1 MDPLLGQSI
10 VIEIVLVLLCAFF
23 AMAGASVEEASE
35 SRLIKEV
42 EEGDRKAS
50 RKADRMLKIV
60 EEPEAFLLSM
70 HAAQLLA
77 GLFAAR
83 FAISSFSPLLD
94 GFMDQLWA
102 DVIVLLCVAFVLLW
116 VTVYVPRSYAAR
128 RPQKAA
134 AFFGPARMVFLLLRP
149 VNALFR
155 LLTNL
160 VLRMVGVRPTDTVE
174 EVSEDEIMLMVEEG
188 EETGA
193 IEAAEKELIEN
204 VFEFNN
210 MTAEDIMIHR
220 TDMEVVWQEDTHE
233 EILTTIRVSG
243 LSRFPVC
250 GEDIDDIVGVLST
263 REYLL
268 NAQLEEPKPLA
279 ELLRKAYF
287 VPESVRA
294 DLLFREMQ
302 TEKVHMAIVVDE
314 YGGTSGLLTMED
326 LLEQLVGDIYDEFD
340 EVEEQEI
347 SKLSDDTW
355 RISGSAALE
364 TVFEA
369 LDLPFDEEDEDC
381 DTLGGLV
388 FSKLSVIPQ
397 DGTQPEVEV
406 PGMRIQV
413 EEIVDHRV
421 EWAKVTRLELP
432 EEEEAE
438 EE

>member
-116 VTVYVPRSYAAR
+116 LTVYVPRSYAAR

-233 EILTTIRVSG
+233 EILTTIRESG

-279 ELLRKAYF
+279 DLLRKAYF

-397 DGTQPEVEV
+397 DGTRPEVEV

-432 EEEEAE
+432 EEDEAE

>member
-116 VTVYVPRSYAAR
+116 LTVYVPRSYAAR

-233 EILTTIRVSG
+233 EILTTIRESG

-279 ELLRKAYF
+279 DLLRKAYF

-397 DGTQPEVEV
+397 DGTRPEVEV

-432 EEEEAE
+432 EEEESE

>member
-23 AMAGASVEEASE
+23 AMAGAAVEEASE

-116 VTVYVPRSYAAR
+116 LTVYVPRSYAAR

-134 AFFGPARMVFLLLRP
+134 VFFGPARMVFLLLRP
-149 VNALFR
+149 INALFR

-233 EILTTIRVSG
+233 EILTTIRESG

>member
-10 VIEIVLVLLCAFF
+10 AIEVLLVLLCSFF
-23 AMAGASVEEASE
+23 AMAAAAVEEASE
-35 SRLIKEV
+35 SRLIKEM
-42 EEGDRKAS
+42 EESGKKAARKA
-50 RKADRMLKIV
+50 AAMLKIV

-70 HAAQLLA
+70 HSAQLLA

-83 FAISSFSPLLD
+83 FAIASFSPLLD
-94 GFMDQLWA
+94 GYMDHLLA
-102 DVIVLLCVAFVLLW
+102 DTVVLLWVAFVLLW
-116 VTVYVPRSYAAR
+116 LTVYVPRSYAAK

-134 AFFGPARMVFLLLRP
+134 VFFAPARLVFLLLRP
-149 VNALFR
+149 MNALFR
-155 LLTNL
+155 LLTAL
-160 VLRMVGVRPTDTVE
+160 VLRPLGVRPTDTVE

-188 EETGA
+188 EESGA

-220 TDMEVVWQEDTHE
+220 TDMEVVWQEDTHQ
-233 EILTTIRVSG
+233 EILQTIRESG

-250 GEDIDDIVGVLST
+250 GEDIDDIVGILNT

-268 NAQLEEPKPLA
+268 NAQSEAPKPMEA
-279 ELLRKAYF
+279 LLRKVKF

-340 EVEEQEI
+340 QEEEQAI
-347 SKLSDDTW
+347 SRTGEDTW

-364 TVFEA
+364 TVYEA
-369 LDLPFDEEDEDC
+369 LELPFDEEEEDC

-388 FSKLSVIPQ
+388 FSRLSVIPQ
-397 DGTQPEVEV
+397 DGSRPEVEV

-421 EWAKVTRLELP
+421 AWARVTRLELP
-432 EEEEAE
+432 PEEDRDEE
-438 EE
+438 

>member
-116 VTVYVPRSYAAR
+116 LTVYVPRSYAAR

-279 ELLRKAYF
+279 DLLRKAYF

-432 EEEEAE
+432 EEEESE

>member
-116 VTVYVPRSYAAR
+116 LTVYVPRSYAAR

-134 AFFGPARMVFLLLRP
+134 VFFGPARMVFLLLRP

-233 EILTTIRVSG
+233 EILTTIRESG

-279 ELLRKAYF
+279 DLLRKAYF

-432 EEEEAE
+432 EEEESE

>member
-23 AMAGASVEEASE
+23 ALAGASVEEASE

-42 EEGDRKAS
+42 EEGDRKSS

-116 VTVYVPRSYAAR
+116 LTVYVPRSYAAR

-149 VNALFR
+149 VTALFR
-155 LLTNL
+155 TLTNL
-160 VLRMVGVRPTDTVE
+160 VLRMMGVRPTDPVE
-174 EVSEDEIMLMVEEG
+174 EGSEDEIMRMGEEG

-233 EILTTIRVSG
+233 EILTTIRESG

-250 GEDIDDIVGVLST
+250 GEDIDDIVGILNT

-268 NAQLEEPKPLA
+268 NAQLAEPKPLT

-302 TEKVHMAIVVDE
+302 TQKVHMAIVVDE

-347 SKLSDDTW
+347 SQLDESTW
-355 RISGSAALE
+355 RISGSAALD
-364 TVFEA
+364 TVYEA

-397 DGTQPEVEV
+397 DGSRPEIEV

-432 EEEEAE
+432 TEEAE
-438 EE
+438 EEE

>member
-1 MDPLLGQSI
+1 
-10 VIEIVLVLLCAFF
+10 
-23 AMAGASVEEASE
+23 
-35 SRLIKEV
+35 
-42 EEGDRKAS
+42 
-50 RKADRMLKIV
+50 
-60 EEPEAFLLSM
+60 
-70 HAAQLLA
+70 
-77 GLFAAR
+77 
-83 FAISSFSPLLD
+83 
-94 GFMDQLWA
+94 
-102 DVIVLLCVAFVLLW
+102 
-116 VTVYVPRSYAAR
+116 
-128 RPQKAA
+128 
-134 AFFGPARMVFLLLRP
+134 MVFLLLRP

-233 EILTTIRVSG
+233 EILTTIRESG

>member
-116 VTVYVPRSYAAR
+116 LTVYVPRSYAAR

-233 EILTTIRVSG
+233 EILTTIRESG

-279 ELLRKAYF
+279 DLLRKAYF

>member
-10 VIEIVLVLLCAFF
+10 VIEIVLLLLCGFF
-23 AMAGASVEEASE
+23 AMAGAS
-35 SRLIKEV
+35 V

-77 GLFAAR
+77 ALFAAR
-83 FAISSFSPLLD
+83 FAIVSFSPLLD
-94 GFMDQLWA
+94 GWMDHLWA
-102 DVIVLLCVAFVLLW
+102 DVIVLLCVGFVLLW
-116 VTVYVPRSYAAR
+116 LTVYVPRSFAAR

-134 AFFGPARMVFLLLRP
+134 AFFAPARIIFLLLKP
-149 VNALFR
+149 INLLFR
-155 LLTNL
+155 VLSDL
-160 VLRMVGVRPTDTVE
+160 VLRILGVRPTDPAP

-188 EETGA
+188 EESGA

-210 MTAEDIMIHR
+210 MTAEDIMVHR
-220 TDMEVVWQEDTHE
+220 TNMEVIWQEDTHE
-233 EILTTIRVSG
+233 EILNTIRESG

-268 NAQLEEPKPLA
+268 NAQLEEPKPLDA
-279 ELLRKAYF
+279 LLRKAYF
-287 VPESVRA
+287 VPETVRA

-302 TEKVHMAIVVDE
+302 MQKVHMAIVVDE

-347 SKLSDDTW
+347 SQLSDDTW

-364 TVFEA
+364 TVYEA

-397 DGTQPEVEV
+397 DGSRPEVEV

-432 EEEEAE
+432 EEVEEDE
-438 EE
+438 E

>member
-10 VIEIVLVLLCAFF
+10 AIEVLLVLLSSFF
-23 AMAGASVEEASE
+23 AMAAASVEEASE

-42 EEGDRKAS
+42 EEGEKKAARKAE
-50 RKADRMLKIV
+50 KMLKIV

-70 HAAQLLA
+70 HATQLLA

-83 FAISSFSPLLD
+83 FAIVSFSPLLD
-94 GFMDQLWA
+94 GYMNHLLA
-102 DVIVLLCVAFVLLW
+102 DTIVLLCVAFVLLW
-116 VTVYVPRSYAAR
+116 LTVYVPRSYAAK

-134 AFFGPARMVFLLLRP
+134 AFFAPARLVFLLLRP
-149 VNALFR
+149 MNALFR
-155 LLTNL
+155 LLTDL
-160 VLRMVGVRPTDTVE
+160 VLRPLGVRPTDTVE

-188 EETGA
+188 EESGV

-220 TDMEVVWQEDTHE
+220 TDMVVVWQEDTHE
-233 EILTTIRVSG
+233 EILHTIQESG

-250 GEDIDDIVGVLST
+250 GEDVDDIIGVLNT

-268 NAQLEEPKPLA
+268 NAQLEQPKPL
-279 ELLRKAYF
+279 EKLLRKVKF

-302 TEKVHMAIVVDE
+302 TEKVHLAVVVDE

-340 EVEEQEI
+340 EEEEQEI
-347 SKLSDDTW
+347 SKIGEDTW
-355 RISGSAALE
+355 RISGSTALE
-364 TVFEA
+364 TVYEV
-369 LDLPFDEEDEDC
+369 LELPFDEEEQDC

-397 DGTQPEVEV
+397 DGSQPEVEV

-413 EEIVDHRV
+413 EEITDHRV

-432 EEEEAE
+432 QEEDEDEE
-438 EE
+438 

>member
-23 AMAGASVEEASE
+23 ALAGASVEEASE

-42 EEGDRKAS
+42 EEGDRKSS

-116 VTVYVPRSYAAR
+116 LTVYVPRSYAAR

-233 EILTTIRVSG
+233 EILTTIRESG

-432 EEEEAE
+432 EEEESE

>member
-116 VTVYVPRSYAAR
+116 LTVYVPRSYAAR

-149 VNALFR
+149 INALFR

-233 EILTTIRVSG
+233 EILTTIRESG

-397 DGTQPEVEV
+397 DGTRPEVEV

-432 EEEEAE
+432 EEEESE

>member
-116 VTVYVPRSYAAR
+116 LTVYVPRSYAAR

-134 AFFGPARMVFLLLRP
+134 VFFGPARMVFLLLRP

-279 ELLRKAYF
+279 DLLRKAYF

-432 EEEEAE
+432 EEEESE

>member
-42 EEGDRKAS
+42 EEGYRKAS

-116 VTVYVPRSYAAR
+116 LTVYVPRSYAAR

-233 EILTTIRVSG
+233 EILTTIRESG

-432 EEEEAE
+432 EEEESE

>member
-23 AMAGASVEEASE
+23 ALAGASVEEASE

-42 EEGDRKAS
+42 EEGDRKSS

-94 GFMDQLWA
+94 GFVDQLWA

-116 VTVYVPRSYAAR
+116 LTVYVPRSYAAR

-149 VNALFR
+149 VTALFR
-155 LLTNL
+155 MLTNL
-160 VLRMVGVRPTDTVE
+160 VLRMMGVRPTDPVE

-233 EILTTIRVSG
+233 EILTTIRESG

-250 GEDIDDIVGVLST
+250 GEDIDDIVGILNT

-268 NAQLEEPKPLA
+268 NAQLAEPKPLA

-302 TEKVHMAIVVDE
+302 TQKVHMAIVVDE

-347 SKLSDDTW
+347 SQLDESTW
-355 RISGSAALE
+355 RISGSAALD
-364 TVFEA
+364 TVYEA

-397 DGTQPEVEV
+397 DGSRPEIEV

-432 EEEEAE
+432 TEEAE
-438 EE
+438 EEE

>member
-116 VTVYVPRSYAAR
+116 LTVYVPRSYAAR

-233 EILTTIRVSG
+233 EILTTIRESG

-279 ELLRKAYF
+279 DLLRKAYF

-432 EEEEAE
+432 EEEESE

>member
-116 VTVYVPRSYAAR
+116 LTVYVPRSYAAR

-233 EILTTIRVSG
+233 EILTTIRESG

-438 EE
+438 EA

>member
-116 VTVYVPRSYAAR
+116 LTVYVPRSYAAR

-149 VNALFR
+149 INALFR

-233 EILTTIRVSG
+233 EILTTIRESG

-279 ELLRKAYF
+279 DLLRKAYF

-432 EEEEAE
+432 EEEESE

>member
-23 AMAGASVEEASE
+23 ALAGASVEEASE

-116 VTVYVPRSYAAR
+116 LTVYVPRSYAAR

-233 EILTTIRVSG
+233 EILTTIRESG

-279 ELLRKAYF
+279 DLLRKAYF

-432 EEEEAE
+432 EEEESE

>member
-116 VTVYVPRSYAAR
+116 LTVYVPRSYAAR

-188 EETGA
+188 EESGA

-210 MTAEDIMIHR
+210 MTAEDIMVHR
-220 TDMEVVWQEDTHE
+220 TNMEVIWQEDTHE
-233 EILTTIRVSG
+233 EILNTIRESG

-268 NAQLEEPKPLA
+268 NAQLEEPKPLDA
-279 ELLRKAYF
+279 LLRKAYF
-287 VPESVRA
+287 VPETVRA

-302 TEKVHMAIVVDE
+302 MQKVHMAIVVDE

-347 SKLSDDTW
+347 SKLSEDTW

-364 TVFEA
+364 TVYEA

-397 DGTQPEVEV
+397 DGSHPEVEV

-432 EEEEAE
+432 EEVEEDE
-438 EE
+438 E

>member
-42 EEGDRKAS
+42 EEGDRKTS

-116 VTVYVPRSYAAR
+116 LTVYVPRSYAAR

-233 EILTTIRVSG
+233 EILTTIRESG

-279 ELLRKAYF
+279 DLLRKAYF

-397 DGTQPEVEV
+397 DGTRPEVEV

-432 EEEEAE
+432 EEEESE

>member
-116 VTVYVPRSYAAR
+116 LTVYVPRSYAAR

-134 AFFGPARMVFLLLRP
+134 VFFGPARMVFLLLRP

-233 EILTTIRVSG
+233 EILTTIRESG

-432 EEEEAE
+432 EEEESE

>member
-1 MDPLLGQSI
+1 
-10 VIEIVLVLLCAFF
+10 
-23 AMAGASVEEASE
+23 
-35 SRLIKEV
+35 
-42 EEGDRKAS
+42 
-50 RKADRMLKIV
+50 
-60 EEPEAFLLSM
+60 
-70 HAAQLLA
+70 
-77 GLFAAR
+77 
-83 FAISSFSPLLD
+83 
-94 GFMDQLWA
+94 
-102 DVIVLLCVAFVLLW
+102 
-116 VTVYVPRSYAAR
+116 
-128 RPQKAA
+128 
-134 AFFGPARMVFLLLRP
+134 
-149 VNALFR
+149 
-155 LLTNL
+155 
-160 VLRMVGVRPTDTVE
+160 
-174 EVSEDEIMLMVEEG
+174 
-188 EETGA
+188 
-193 IEAAEKELIEN
+193 
-204 VFEFNN
+204 
-210 MTAEDIMIHR
+210 MIHR

-233 EILTTIRVSG
+233 EILTTIRESG

>member
-10 VIEIVLVLLCAFF
+10 VIEMVLVLLCGFF
-23 AMAGASVEEASE
+23 ALAGAAVEETSE
-35 SRLIKEV
+35 SRLIKEA
-42 EEGDRKAS
+42 EEGDKKAAK
-50 RKADRMLKIV
+50 KAAKMLEVV
-60 EEPEAFLLSM
+60 EDPEDFLLSM
-70 HAAQLLA
+70 QAAQMLA

-83 FAISSFSPLLD
+83 FAIVSFSPLLD
-94 GFMDQLWA
+94 RYMDQLLA
-102 DVIVLLCVAFVLLW
+102 DIIVLLGVAFVLLW
-116 VTVYVPRSYAAR
+116 LTVYVPRSYAAR

-134 AFFGPARMVFLLLRP
+134 TCFSLARLIFLLLRP
-149 VNALFR
+149 MNALFR
-155 LLTNL
+155 LLSDL
-160 VLRMVGVRPTDTVE
+160 VLRLTGVRPSDPVE

-188 EETGA
+188 EESGA

-220 TDMEVVWQEDTHE
+220 TNMEVVWQEDTHE
-233 EILTTIRVSG
+233 EILNTIRESG

-250 GEDIDDIVGVLST
+250 GEDIDDIVGILST

-268 NAQLEEPKPLA
+268 NAQAAQPKSLD

-347 SKLSDDTW
+347 IQLSENTW

-364 TVFEA
+364 TVFET
-369 LDLPFDEEDEDC
+369 LDLPFDEEEQDC

-388 FSKLSVIPQ
+388 FSELSVIPQ
-397 DGTQPEVEV
+397 DGSQPEVEV

-413 EEIVDHRV
+413 EEIIDHRV
-421 EWAKVTRLELP
+421 EWAQVTRLELP
-432 EEEEAE
+432 QEEDEDEE
-438 EE
+438 

>member
-116 VTVYVPRSYAAR
+116 LTVYVPRSYAAR

-233 EILTTIRVSG
+233 EILTTIRESG

-432 EEEEAE
+432 EEEESE

>member
-116 VTVYVPRSYAAR
+116 LTVYVPRSYAAR

-134 AFFGPARMVFLLLRP
+134 VFFGPARMVFLLLRP
-149 VNALFR
+149 INALFR

-233 EILTTIRVSG
+233 EILTTIRESG

-432 EEEEAE
+432 EEEESE

>member
-10 VIEIVLVLLCAFF
+10 IIEIILVLLCAFF
-23 AMAGASVEEASE
+23 ALAGASVEEASE

-42 EEGDRKAS
+42 EEGSKKAARKAE
-50 RKADRMLKIV
+50 KMLKIV
-60 EEPEAFLLSM
+60 EDPEAFLLSM

-83 FAISSFSPLLD
+83 FAIVNFSPLLD
-94 GFMDQLWA
+94 ALVDPLWA
-102 DVIVLLCVAFVLLW
+102 DVIVLLCVAVVLLW
-116 VTVYVPRSYAAR
+116 LTVYVPRSYAAR

-134 AFFGPARMVFLLLRP
+134 ACFAHARLVFLLLRP
-149 VNALFR
+149 MSALFQ
-155 LLTNL
+155 LLTDL
-160 VLRMVGVRPTDTVE
+160 VLRLMGVRPSDPVE

-233 EILTTIRVSG
+233 EILTTIRESG

-250 GEDIDDIVGVLST
+250 GEDIDDIIGILNT

-268 NAQLEEPKPLA
+268 NAQLEQPKPLDD
-279 ELLRKAYF
+279 LLRKAYF

-302 TEKVHMAIVVDE
+302 TQKVHMAIVVDE

-347 SKLSDDTW
+347 SQLDENTW
-355 RISGSAALE
+355 RISGSAALD
-364 TVFEA
+364 TVYEA

-397 DGTQPEVEV
+397 DGSRPAVEV
-406 PGMRIQV
+406 PGMLIQV

-432 EEEEAE
+432 AEEAE
-438 EE
+438 EEE

>member
-116 VTVYVPRSYAAR
+116 LTVYVPRSYAAR

-134 AFFGPARMVFLLLRP
+134 VFFGPARMVFLLLRP

-233 EILTTIRVSG
+233 EILTTIRESG

>member
-116 VTVYVPRSYAAR
+116 LTVYVPRSYAAR

-149 VNALFR
+149 INALFR

-233 EILTTIRVSG
+233 EILTTIRESG

>member
-1 MDPLLGQSI
+1 M
-10 VIEIVLVLLCAFF
+10 
-23 AMAGASVEEASE
+23 
-35 SRLIKEV
+35 
-42 EEGDRKAS
+42 
-50 RKADRMLKIV
+50 
-60 EEPEAFLLSM
+60 
-70 HAAQLLA
+70 
-77 GLFAAR
+77 
-83 FAISSFSPLLD
+83 
-94 GFMDQLWA
+94 
-102 DVIVLLCVAFVLLW
+102 
-116 VTVYVPRSYAAR
+116 
-128 RPQKAA
+128 
-134 AFFGPARMVFLLLRP
+134 
-149 VNALFR
+149 NALFQ
-155 LLTNL
+155 LLTDL
-160 VLRMVGVRPTDTVE
+160 VLRLVGVRPSDPVE

-233 EILTTIRVSG
+233 EILTTIRESG

-279 ELLRKAYF
+279 DLLRKAYF

-432 EEEEAE
+432 TEEAE
-438 EE
+438 EEE

>member
-116 VTVYVPRSYAAR
+116 LTVYVPRSYAAR

-134 AFFGPARMVFLLLRP
+134 VFFGPARMVFLLLRP

-233 EILTTIRVSG
+233 EILTTIRESG

-438 EE
+438 EA

>member
-116 VTVYVPRSYAAR
+116 LTVYVPRSYAAR

-134 AFFGPARMVFLLLRP
+134 VFFGPARMVFLLLRP

-233 EILTTIRVSG
+233 EILTTIRESG

-279 ELLRKAYF
+279 DLLRKAYF

>member
-116 VTVYVPRSYAAR
+116 LTVYVPRSYAAR

-233 EILTTIRVSG
+233 EILTTIRESG

-268 NAQLEEPKPLA
+268 NAQLEQPKPLA

-355 RISGSAALE
+355 RISGSTALE

-397 DGTQPEVEV
+397 DGTRPEVEV

-432 EEEEAE
+432 EEEESE

>member
-10 VIEIVLVLLCAFF
+10 AIELALVLLCGFF
-23 AMAGASVEEASE
+23 ALAGAAVEEASE

-42 EEGDRKAS
+42 EEGDKKAAK
-50 RKADRMLKIV
+50 KAAKMLEVV
-60 EEPEAFLLSM
+60 EEPESFLLSM
-70 HAAQLLA
+70 QAAQLLA

-83 FAISSFSPLLD
+83 FAIVSFSPLLD
-94 GFMDQLWA
+94 RYMDQLLA
-102 DVIVLLCVAFVLLW
+102 DTIVLLCMAFVLLW
-116 VTVYVPRSYAAR
+116 LTVYVPRSYAAR

-134 AFFGPARMVFLLLRP
+134 SCFALARLIFLLLRP
-149 VNALFR
+149 VNAVFR
-155 LLTNL
+155 LLSDL
-160 VLRMVGVRPTDTVE
+160 VLRLTGVRPSDPVE
-174 EVSEDEIMLMVEEG
+174 EVSEDEILLMVEEG
-188 EETGA
+188 EESGA

-210 MTAEDIMIHR
+210 MTAEDIMVHR
-220 TDMEVVWQEDTHE
+220 TNMEVVWHEDTHE
-233 EILTTIRVSG
+233 EILNTIRESG

-250 GEDIDDIVGVLST
+250 GEDIDDIVGILST

-268 NAQLEEPKPLA
+268 NAQAAQPKSLD

-347 SKLSDDTW
+347 SQLSEDTW
-355 RISGSAALE
+355 RISGSTALE

-369 LDLPFDEEDEDC
+369 LDLPFDEEELDC

-388 FSKLSVIPQ
+388 FSELSVIPQ
-397 DGTQPEVEV
+397 DGSQPQVEV
-406 PGMRIQV
+406 SGMRIQV
-413 EEIVDHRV
+413 EEIIDHRV
-421 EWAKVTRLELP
+421 EWARVTRLELP
-432 EEEEAE
+432 TREDEDEE
-438 EE
+438 

>member
-116 VTVYVPRSYAAR
+116 LTVYVPRSYAAR

-233 EILTTIRVSG
+233 EILTTIRESG

-397 DGTQPEVEV
+397 DGTRPEVEV

-432 EEEEAE
+432 EEEESE

>member
-116 VTVYVPRSYAAR
+116 LTVYVPRSYAAR

-149 VNALFR
+149 INALFR

-174 EVSEDEIMLMVEEG
+174 DVSEDEIMLMVEEG

-233 EILTTIRVSG
+233 EILTTIRESG

-250 GEDIDDIVGVLST
+250 GEDIDDIVGILNT

-268 NAQLEEPKPLA
+268 NAQLAEPKPLA

-302 TEKVHMAIVVDE
+302 TQKVHMAIVVDE

-347 SKLSDDTW
+347 SQLDESTW
-355 RISGSAALE
+355 RISGSAALD
-364 TVFEA
+364 TVYEA

-397 DGTQPEVEV
+397 DGSRPEIEV

-432 EEEEAE
+432 AEEEEE

>member
-10 VIEIVLVLLCAFF
+10 AIEVLLVLLCSFF
-23 AMAGASVEEASE
+23 AMAAASVEEASE

-42 EEGDRKAS
+42 EEGEKKAARKAE
-50 RKADRMLKIV
+50 KMLKIV
-60 EEPEAFLLSM
+60 EAPEAFLLSM
-70 HAAQLLA
+70 HATQLLA

-83 FAISSFSPLLD
+83 FAIVSFSPLLD
-94 GFMDQLWA
+94 RCMDHLLS
-102 DVIVLLCVAFVLLW
+102 DTIVLLCVAFVLLW
-116 VTVYVPRSYAAR
+116 LTVYVPRSYAAK

-134 AFFGPARMVFLLLRP
+134 AFFAPARLVFLLLRP
-149 VNALFR
+149 MNALFR
-155 LLTNL
+155 LLTDL
-160 VLRMVGVRPTDTVE
+160 VLRPLGVRPTDIVE

-188 EETGA
+188 EESGV

-220 TDMEVVWQEDTHE
+220 TNMVVVWQEDTHE
-233 EILTTIRVSG
+233 EILHTIRESG

-250 GEDIDDIVGVLST
+250 GEDVDDIVGVLST

-268 NAQLEEPKPLA
+268 NAQMAQPKPM
-279 ELLRKAYF
+279 EGLLRKVKF

-326 LLEQLVGDIYDEFD
+326 LLEQLVGEIYDEFD
-340 EVEEQEI
+340 EEEEQEI
-347 SKLSDDTW
+347 SQIGEDTW

-364 TVFEA
+364 TVYEA
-369 LDLPFDEEDEDC
+369 LDLPFDEEEQDC

-397 DGTQPEVEV
+397 DGSRPEVEV
-406 PGMRIQV
+406 PGMHIQV
-413 EEIVDHRV
+413 EEIIEHRV

-432 EEEEAE
+432 QEADGDEE
-438 EE
+438 

>member
-10 VIEIVLVLLCAFF
+10 IIEIILVLLCAFF
-23 AMAGASVEEASE
+23 ALAGASVEEASE

-42 EEGDRKAS
+42 EEGSKKTARKAE
-50 RKADRMLKIV
+50 KMLKIV
-60 EEPEAFLLSM
+60 EDPEAFLLSM

-83 FAISSFSPLLD
+83 FAIVNFSPLLD
-94 GFMDQLWA
+94 ALVDPLWA
-102 DVIVLLCVAFVLLW
+102 DVIVLLCVAVVLLW
-116 VTVYVPRSYAAR
+116 LTVYVPRSYAAR

-134 AFFGPARMVFLLLRP
+134 ACFAPARLVFLLLRP
-149 VNALFR
+149 MSALFQ
-155 LLTNL
+155 LLTDL
-160 VLRMVGVRPTDTVE
+160 VLRLMGVRPSDPVE

-233 EILTTIRVSG
+233 EILTTIRESG

-250 GEDIDDIVGVLST
+250 GEDIDDIIGILNT

-268 NAQLEEPKPLA
+268 NAQLEQPKPLDD
-279 ELLRKAYF
+279 LLRKAYF

-302 TEKVHMAIVVDE
+302 TQKVHMAIVVDE

-347 SKLSDDTW
+347 SQLDENTW
-355 RISGSAALE
+355 RISGSAALD
-364 TVFEA
+364 TVYEA

-397 DGTQPEVEV
+397 DGSRPAVEV
-406 PGMRIQV
+406 PGMLIQV

-432 EEEEAE
+432 AEEAE
-438 EE
+438 EEE